1 MNRIFQ
7 VSNLTHLDSLIAS
20 KSATFKNQNIISAED
35 SASTL
40 RKDQLQEDQ
49 QQLQDRLPPVP
60 ARTHQIVV
68 TSKQLQESI
77 LARSVKGPPYVCDMC
92 GASFAT
98 MGKFTRHQK
107 RHLDE
112 KPFPCTVCF
121 RPNVLDVV
129 GR

>member
-1 MNRIFQ
+1 MSGLSYFTHSLLTLFNA
-7 VSNLTHLDSLIAS
+7 SNQEQLQLS
-20 KSATFKNQNIISAED
+20 FSAED

-40 RKDQLQEDQ
+40 HKNHSEQEQ

-92 GASFAT
+92 GASIAT

-112 KPFPCTVCF
+112 KPFPCKV
-121 RPNVLDVV
+121 RLKLNVLDVV